1 MLYPTLARRGSANLW
16 DDIVNI
22 RRDFDR
28 WVDQFGNRELT
39 ASWLPPVDVRET
51 GEHLQVDVELPGMTA
66 DDVDVRVEN
75 SVLTVRGEKKSELQ
89 EGKEGSDYHLIER
102 RYGRF
107 ERSFTLP
114 RTVDAER
121 VEAHFDNG
129 VLTITLPK
137 AETAK
142 PRQIQI
148 RSGNGTRVDSK

>member
-16 DDIVNI
+16 DDFVNI